1 MELDLIFTLT
11 LIALFSV
18 YLFVL
23 NKEQFE
29 TESATV
35 SEAASEAK
43 SEAKSE
49 SVSEEELGHTFNSE
63 IKTESAPCYLVKP
76 IDSVKNTNEVVPE
89 NSLMYEYRADFDSE
103 YTNLSSYFESNGN
116 TAPQNVPNKA
126 FYESVTPSDLNSR
139 CTAPVLQSPVY

>member
-1 MELDLIFTLT
+1 MDLDLIFTLT

-29 TESATV
+29 TQKVQQT
-35 SEAASEAK
+35 SEEVKASE
-43 SEAKSE
+43 ED
-49 SVSEEELGHTFNSE
+49 LGHTFNSE

-89 NSLMYEYRADFDSE
+89 NSLMYEYRADFNSE
-103 YTNLSSYFESNGN
+103 YTNLSSYFESNDN
-116 TAPQNVPNKA
+116 TAPQSVPNKA
-126 FYESVTPSDLNSR
+126 FYESVTPSDLQTKCN
-139 CTAPVLQSPVY
+139 APVLQSPVY